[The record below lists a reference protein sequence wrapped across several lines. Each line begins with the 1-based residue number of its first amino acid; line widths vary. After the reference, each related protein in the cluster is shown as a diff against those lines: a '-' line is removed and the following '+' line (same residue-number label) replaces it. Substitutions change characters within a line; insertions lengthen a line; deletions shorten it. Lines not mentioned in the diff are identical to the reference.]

1 MQVGGVLGGAG
12 NVRRGGVEPQPA
24 SWQHQESRCW
34 GGSTRTRATR
44 SVRGARERVSAA
56 TQGKVAAAGAIS
68 GPETA
73 RGQGPRAEL
82 RHEESCL
89 VKAVGCLK
97 GWRPRKV
104 PAPSEMR
111 AESTGDR

>member
-44 SVRGARERVSAA
+44 SVRGARERV
-56 TQGKVAAAGAIS
+56 
-68 GPETA
+68 
-73 RGQGPRAEL
+73 RA
-82 RHEESCL
+82 
-89 VKAVGCLK
+89 K
-97 GWRPRKV
+97 WRR
-104 PAPSEMR
+104 PAPSPGR
-111 AESTGDR
+111 KPRGDKGPALNCAMKKAVW